1 MPTEAQFKE
10 ELQNGRM
17 VESVEQMTDGYEM
30 LQGDVG
36 ARVGSVS
43 GVDDV
48 TVEVIWDPIWTTDR
62 LTDRAHEEFREC
74 GIGL

>member
-30 LQGDVG
+30 LQGG
-36 ARVGSVS
+36 TSARASDRCPAS
-43 GVDDV
+43 
-48 TVEVIWDPIWTTDR
+48 TT
-62 LTDRAHEEFREC
+62 
-74 GIGL
+74 